1 MSIMARDLRGV
12 LQIGFVT
19 ADNVTRRGC
28 CNSVVLVVLVHV
40 LVLVLLR
47 VDSLGIL
54 HSGFVA
60 SIRAGRRNN
69 LDRNLLLSVLA
80 KGRRND
86 LIRNLLL
93 NFDGLEGGS
102 CNGNLVAE
110 LIHMQPL
117 LLSLSVPASNFQK
130 SATDYNEKQR
140 TLTPATRPC
149 P

>member
-1 MSIMARDLRGV
+1 MNIMAGDLRGV
-12 LQIGFVT
+12 LQIGFVA

-28 CNSVVLVVLVHV
+28 CNSVVLHVLV

-60 SIRAGRRNN
+60 SISARRRNN

-80 KGRRND
+80 KGMRND
-86 LIRNLLL
+86 LVRNLLL